1 MSDLEKAKTLLA
13 ILSTQEV
20 KLKGAREAF
29 SFTQSYTWLL
39 ELTKKMEQEQKNG
52 N

>member
-1 MSDLEKAKTLLA
+1 MSDLEKAKFILA
-13 ILSTQEV
+13 YLNKN
-20 KLKGAREAF
+20 KLELNGAREAF

-39 ELTKKMEQEQKNG
+39 ELAKKLEEENA